1 MLCKMYLVSPEYLKT
16 IRAITVAP
24 DSLLLKWLGKPWR
37 KEINIAVNDDGL
49 SSTQRKRKIRKN
61 VNMINGLK
69 HVPQR
74 DVNMISGLKY
84 VPNFTRR
91 MSIERVR

>member
-24 DSLLLKWLGKPWR
+24 DSLLLKWLGKPR
-37 KEINIAVNDDGL
+37 GQEINMAVNDGL
-49 SSTQRKRKIRKN
+49 SRTRRIRKVPQN
-61 VNMINGLK
+61 VNMISGLQ

-74 DVNMISGLKY
+74 DVNISGLK
-84 VPNFTRR
+84 
-91 MSIERVR
+91 